1 MPDGVF
7 RLEITPP
14 QGDFLKFT
22 KKKWRYNPIVS
33 RNLSIF
39 APICG
44 SPRGRLTFFDISF
57 RHYLLFFSRIADF
70 PFFIFSHYR
79 LYFSRRPH
87 RRFWRSVQDA
97 ASQHFKYH
105 AVGVVDFATV
115 DGGEV
120 DQGGLVG
127 IVAEA
132 FADDGDGHVT
142 VAGDGCPGMAGDIHG
157 KGLGKAG
164 EASDVPELPVHVEE
178 GALVLLAVVIARTPY
193 DREQIFGGLDGI
205 SVDDFLHARL
215 PSDPEALAGLA
226 APVRKDA
233 VAEVGLLQIGHVHE
247 RHSSGEEAEHEHVTG
262 KSQIA
267 PVWKGHITDE
277 SDDVERNGPLDRP
290 GHACVHSLEWIVLRG
305 DAPGDGTV
313 VDGPE
318 YPEIE

>member
-1 MPDGVF
+1 MLSSQHSSGV
-7 RLEITPP
+7 
-14 QGDFLKFT
+14 
-22 KKKWRYNPIVS
+22 
-33 RNLSIF
+33 
-39 APICG
+39 
-44 SPRGRLTFFDISF
+44 
-57 RHYLLFFSRIADF
+57 
-70 PFFIFSHYR
+70 
-79 LYFSRRPH
+79 
-87 RRFWRSVQDA
+87 DA

-142 VAGDGCPGMAGDIHG
+142 VAGDGGPGMAGDIHG
-157 KGLGKAG
+157 QGLGKAG
-164 EASDVPELPVHVEE
+164 ETPDVPELPVHVEE

-193 DREQIFGGLDGI
+193 DREQVFGGLDGI

-226 APVRKDA
+226 APVRQDA

-247 RHSSGEEAEHEHVTG
+247 RHSSGEEAEHEHVTR

-313 VDGPE
+313 VDGTE